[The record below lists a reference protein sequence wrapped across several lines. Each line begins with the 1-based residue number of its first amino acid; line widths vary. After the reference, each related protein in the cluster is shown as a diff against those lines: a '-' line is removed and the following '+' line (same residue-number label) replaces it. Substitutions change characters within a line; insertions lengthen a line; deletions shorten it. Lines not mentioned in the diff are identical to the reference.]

1 MPLPLKNKTDLL
13 RKMYNGEWSGTM
25 CLTEPHAGTD
35 LGIIKTKAVP
45 NDDGSYNISGTKIF
59 ITGGE
64 HDLTDNI
71 IHLVLANPQCARRLK
86 RHFIVCRAKILGQ

>member
-1 MPLPLKNKTDLL
+1 M
-13 RKMYNGEWSGTM
+13 M

-45 NDDGSYNISGTKIF
+45 NDDGSYDISGTKIF

-71 IHLVLANPQCARRLK
+71 IHLVLPK
-86 RHFIVCRAKILGQ
+86 RQTRQKDQKVFLCLSCLNSWSMKMVA